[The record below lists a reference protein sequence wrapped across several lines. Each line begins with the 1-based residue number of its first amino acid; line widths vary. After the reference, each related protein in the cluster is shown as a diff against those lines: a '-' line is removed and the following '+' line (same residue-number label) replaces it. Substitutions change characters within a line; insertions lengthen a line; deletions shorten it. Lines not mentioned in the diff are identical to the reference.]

1 MTKNPKHKLN
11 IDQFRSG
18 PKRRM
23 PRNRRSSNLLLITLI
38 NKSNETN

>member
-1 MTKNPKHKLN
+1 MNRNPNHKLQ

-38 NKSNETN
+38 NKPNETN